1 MLRATTQTFVR
12 RIVTPSRRAHA
23 TNPTTVVVR
32 TRTRAFAA
40 AGKSDDVGDDPEA
53 AKPLDATLIET
64 MTELAR
70 KRKAAGE
77 TSSSSSSSNGVGGG
91 AAATGGG
98 KTTTVMASAETDEKW
113 KALDDQV
120 NEYPC
125 MRKFQAIGK
134 DGDGFVDSI
143 VALISSALDGRSI
156 HPENVS
162 ARPSSKGKY
171 VSANVIC
178 EMRNGDEVVAVYK
191 ALKADPRVLWYL

>member
-32 TRTRAFAA
+32 ARSRAFAA

-53 AKPLDATLIET
+53 AKPMDATLIET

-77 TSSSSSSSNGVGGG
+77 TSSSSSNGD
-91 AAATGGG
+91 AAAPGGG

>member
-1 MLRATTQTFVR
+1 M
-12 RIVTPSRRAHA
+12 
-23 TNPTTVVVR
+23 
-32 TRTRAFAA
+32 
-40 AGKSDDVGDDPEA
+40 GDDPEA

-77 TSSSSSSSNGVGGG
+77 TSSSNGGGG
-91 AAATGGG
+91 AAAGG

-113 KALDDQV
+113 KALDEQV

>member
-12 RIVTPSRRAHA
+12 RIVAPSRRAHA
-23 TNPTTVVVR
+23 ANPTTAVVVR
-32 TRTRAFAA
+32 ARSRAFAA

-77 TSSSSSSSNGVGGG
+77 TSSSNGGGG
-91 AAATGGG
+91 AAAGG

-113 KALDDQV
+113 KALDEQV